1 MTYIGRVPDFDK
13 SERFDLYIERF
24 ERGLAANEVPE
35 GKKADILLAT
45 LPASTYELLRDL
57 VSPRTTTECSYG
69 DLQDALIQHF
79 KPNPINCGTISILQT
94 QSRGGRNFD

>member
-1 MTYIGRVPDFDK
+1 MSTQTGVRMTYIGRVPDFDK

-24 ERGLAANEVPE
+24 ERWLAANEVPE

-69 DLQDALIQHF
+69 DLKYALI
-79 KPNPINCGTISILQT
+79 
-94 QSRGGRNFD
+94 